1 MKHFFRN
8 NILAGVLVTV
18 PFALTLFVLFKLGSW
33 IIGLVSAAPNR
44 FIGSLLDQLNPLVSQ
59 TIIFAIGLVGTLLIV
74 LIVGAVAKNFLGKK
88 LVGFG
93 EYLIIKIPLARTI
106 YIATKQVIETLF
118 MGSGMRNLKRVAMF
132 EYPRKGIYSIG
143 FITSTIEDG
152 NHHNQSG
159 RKLVSIFVPTTPNPT
174 SGYLVMVP
182 EDKLTKL
189 DMPVADGIRFIISL
203 GSVAPDFA
211 PDSMQLPPEA
221 AAALTASTNPAP
233 DQPTSSSVDLS
244 P

>member
-1 MKHFFRN
+1 MKQLYSFFRN

-18 PFALTLFVLFKLGSW
+18 PFALTLLVLFKLGSW

-74 LIVGAVAKNFLGKK
+74 LIIGAIAKNFLGRKF
-88 LVGFG
+88 VAFG

-118 MGSGMRNLKRVAMF
+118 MGSGMKDLKRVAMF

-152 NHHNQSG
+152 SHHNKSG
-159 RKLVSIFVPTTPNPT
+159 QRLVSIFVPTTPNPT
-174 SGYLVMVP
+174 SGYYIMLP
-182 EDKLTKL
+182 EQDIKELSISVE
-189 DMPVADGIRFIISL
+189 DAFRIIMSAGL
-203 GSVAPDFA
+203 A
-211 PDSMQLPPEA
+211 
-221 AAALTASTNPAP
+221 TNNNENAGQSKK
-233 DQPTSSSVDLS
+233 DT
-244 P
+244 